1 MSGVNSKKKGNKAER
16 DVAKWFKEWTGMD
29 FQRVP
34 QSGGLRWQKA
44 DNISGDIICADY
56 DHNREFPFS
65 IEVKSY
71 NSINFEHLIV
81 NNKTNQVLKF
91 WEQAK
96 DDAKRAGKI
105 PLLFMRYNGM
115 KAGAYFVGCPLSIL
129 RKIRHKTGLTQTSY
143 FKVFNKDFSF
153 AILHTDQLAQISY
166 KDLKFLIDGKKG

>member
-1 MSGVNSKKKGNKAER
+1 MSNGKRKGNKAELLA
-16 DVAKWFKEWTGMD
+16 AKWFQAWTGMD

-71 NSINFEHLIV
+71 QNINFEHFIIGMKS
-81 NNKTNQVLKF
+81 NKILPF
-91 WEQAK
+91 WRQAEA
-96 DDAKRAGKI
+96 DAERAERI

-115 KAGAYFVGCPLSIL
+115 EAKTFFVVSYLNTFRVINRLADENP
-129 RKIRHKTGLTQTSY
+129 RTY
-143 FKVFNKDFSF
+143 FKVFNDDYKL
-153 AILHTDQLAQISY
+153 AIFHSDHLMQLDY
-166 KDLKFLIDGKKG
+166 FKLKKSLDNVKG